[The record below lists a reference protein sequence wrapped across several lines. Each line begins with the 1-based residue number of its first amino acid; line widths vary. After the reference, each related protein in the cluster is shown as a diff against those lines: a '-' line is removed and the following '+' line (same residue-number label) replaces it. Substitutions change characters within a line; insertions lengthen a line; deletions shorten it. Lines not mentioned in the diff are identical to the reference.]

1 MRILGPVLG
10 RLQAEL
16 LQPLITRCFNILSKN
31 RLFEEAPEFLAQND
45 IDIEYVSP
53 LAKAQRSTD
62 VQSLLRMVELTQPLA
77 QIDPS
82 VMDYIDMDGMAKH
95 LIKVLAIPAVAIKS
109 DEQVAQLRM
118 QREEQQQAMAEQQ
131 QQQQVMET
139 ASKAAPMMK
148 AMQPQ

>member
-1 MRILGPVLG
+1 
-10 RLQAEL
+10 
-16 LQPLITRCFNILSKN
+16 
-31 RLFEEAPEFLAQND
+31 
-45 IDIEYVSP
+45 
-53 LAKAQRSTD
+53 
-62 VQSLLRMVELTQPLA
+62 MVELTQPLA

-118 QREEQQQAMAEQQ
+118 QREEQL
-131 QQQQVMET
+131 MET